1 MLKMSDKRET
11 TTGGQPGA
19 GLLPQLKAEVEQKGF
34 LSRETLEGVAGQV
47 GLSLNSVY
55 GVASFYAY
63 LPVSVVGRNVIKVC
77 NCLPSEMKQA
87 SGVVEGIRREIG
99 IGPGQ
104 TTHDGKFTLEMV
116 GCIGACDQAP
126 AMLINDKLYGNLTAE
141 GIAGILKSY

>member
-1 MLKMSDKRET
+1 MSDKKET
-11 TTGGQPGA
+11 NAGSGTGA
-19 GLLPQLKAEVEQKGF
+19 GLLPQLKTEVERNGY
-34 LSRETLEGVAGQV
+34 LSRDTLEGIAGQA
-47 GLSLNSVY
+47 GLPLNSVY

-63 LPVSVVGRNVIKVC
+63 LPVSKVGRNVIKVC
-77 NCLPSEMKQA
+77 NCLPCEMKQ
-87 SGVVEGIRREIG
+87 SSEVLEGIRREIG

-104 TTHDGKFTLEMV
+104 TTTDGKFTLELV

>member
-1 MLKMSDKRET
+1 MSDQKKT
-11 TTGGQPGA
+11 TPGSESGA
-19 GLLPQLKAEVEQKGF
+19 GLLPKLKSEVEQKGY
-34 LSRETLEGVAGQV
+34 LSRETMAGVAGQV
-47 GLSLNSVY
+47 DLPLNSVY

-63 LPVSVVGRNVIKVC
+63 LPVAVVGKNVIKVC
-77 NCLPSEMKQA
+77 NCLPCEMKQA
-87 SGVVEGIRREIG
+87 SAVVDGIRREIG

-104 TTHDGKFTLEMV
+104 TTPDGKFTLELV

>member
-1 MLKMSDKRET
+1 MLKMSDKKDT
-11 TTGGQPGA
+11 TAGAQPGA
-19 GLLPQLKAEVEQKGF
+19 GLLPVLKEKAKQNAY
-34 LSRETLEGVAGQV
+34 LSRETLQEIAVQT
-47 GLSLNSVY
+47 GLPLNSVY
-55 GVASFYAY
+55 GVATFYAY
-63 LPVSVVGRNVIKVC
+63 LPVSVVGSNVIKVC
-77 NCLPSEMKQA
+77 NCLPCEMKQA

-104 TTHDGKFTLEMV
+104 TTPDGKFTLEMV